1 MARRSKLTP
10 AVQKKI
16 VKAIKL
22 GATYAIACA
31 YAGIGV
37 STFYAWMGA
46 GRAGRSQSKREFQEA
61 IDAAVGAH
69 AVQTL
74 SNIQIAAKKGDVRAA
89 LFMLERRH
97 GYTRDGSAAR
107 QPEPKTSAVEL
118 TPLEQLEKARK
129 EAFASGSF
137 VAGSTL
143 LKEEARCRAE
153 RKQAEREREAAEALG
168 ETDAHVFE
176 EILSDIRQLPPAAQT
191 RIGRLLLRPAELVT
205 DDD

>member
-31 YAGIGV
+31 YAGIGGA
-37 STFYAWMGA
+37 TFYAWMGA

-74 SNIQIAAKKGDVRAA
+74 ANIQIAGTKGDVRAA

-107 QPEPKTSAVEL
+107 QPEPKNSAAEL
-118 TPLEQLEKARK
+118 TELEQLGKARRD
-129 EAFASGSF
+129 AFASGSY
-137 VAGSTL
+137 VAGATL
-143 LKEEARCRAE
+143 MREEARLRDE
-153 RKQAEREREAAEALG
+153 LKQAEKDREAAEALG
-168 ETDAHVFE
+168 ATDEQIFAD
-176 EILSDIRQLPPAAQT
+176 ILQDLRLLQAAART
-191 RIGRLLLRPAELVT
+191 RIARSLLGPADLVT
-205 DDD
+205 DDA